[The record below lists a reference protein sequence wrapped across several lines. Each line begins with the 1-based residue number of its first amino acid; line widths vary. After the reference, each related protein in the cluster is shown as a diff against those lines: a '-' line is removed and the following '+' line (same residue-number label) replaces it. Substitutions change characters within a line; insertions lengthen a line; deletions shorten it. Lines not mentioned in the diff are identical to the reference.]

1 MWKRKRRGEKLDR
14 RPFVRSTYE
23 ITKIRKAIIRI
34 ETDGNDVCGAL
45 QIRDYMSEI
54 SRMRAILWVSIVS
67 YDDAAVALS

>member
-1 MWKRKRRGEKLDR
+1 
-14 RPFVRSTYE
+14 VRSTYE

-34 ETDGNDVCGAL
+34 ETDGNDVGGAL